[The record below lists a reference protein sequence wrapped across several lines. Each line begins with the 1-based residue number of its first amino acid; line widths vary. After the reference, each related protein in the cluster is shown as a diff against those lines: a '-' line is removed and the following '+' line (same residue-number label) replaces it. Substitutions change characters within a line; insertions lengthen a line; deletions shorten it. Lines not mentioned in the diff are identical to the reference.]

1 MNITVI
7 GCGYVGL
14 VTGACLADI
23 GHNVVCID
31 NNKSKIKSL
40 IKGKI
45 TIYENGLEKLINYN
59 IKEKRLA
66 FTSSYKTAVNHSDII
81 FLAVDT
87 PPKKDG
93 AADLTNIKSACTS
106 ISNYMSNSKIIVEK
120 STVPVGT
127 SLILSKLIKSSLKK
141 LNKQVKF
148 SIISNPEFLK
158 EGVAIDDFMKPDRII
173 IGLDDDNHKEIFNE
187 IYKPFNRKS
196 NKIQFMSVS
205 SAELTKYASNAIL
218 ATKISFINEM
228 ANLAELLDVD
238 IEDVRIGIGADRRI
252 GNEFLYPGCGYGG
265 SCFPKDIE
273 ALLSIAKKNNFKMN
287 ILESVRNVN
296 NKQKEILFKKIFEF
310 HKKNLKN
317 KTIAVWGLSFKPK
330 TDDIR
335 DAPSIKLIQNLL
347 SYGATVRAYDPVA
360 TLKHLFKSN
369 RYKEFKSAKLAIK
382 DSDSLAICTE
392 WKEFWSIDPIKLK
405 KLLAKPVIFD
415 GRNIY
420 SPDIMSKNGI
430 TYIGVGRNNLD

>member
-59 IKEKRLA
+59 IKEKRLT

-238 IEDVRIGIGADRRI
+238 IEDVRIGIGTDRRI

>member
-1 MNITVI
+1 M
-7 GCGYVGL
+7 G
-14 VTGACLADI
+14 
-23 GHNVVCID
+23 
-31 NNKSKIKSL
+31 
-40 IKGKI
+40 
-45 TIYENGLEKLINYN
+45 
-59 IKEKRLA
+59 
-66 FTSSYKTAVNHSDII
+66 
-81 FLAVDT
+81 
-87 PPKKDG
+87 
-93 AADLTNIKSACTS
+93 
-106 ISNYMSNSKIIVEK
+106 
-120 STVPVGT
+120 
-127 SLILSKLIKSSLKK
+127 
-141 LNKQVKF
+141 KQVDF
-148 SIISNPEFLK
+148 HVASNPEFLK

-238 IEDVRIGIGADRRI
+238 IEDVRIGIGTDRRI

>member
-59 IKEKRLA
+59 IKEKRLT

>member
-148 SIISNPEFLK
+148 SIISIQNFLK
-158 EGVAIDDFMKPDRII
+158 KV
-173 IGLDDDNHKEIFNE
+173 L
-187 IYKPFNRKS
+187 
-196 NKIQFMSVS
+196 Q
-205 SAELTKYASNAIL
+205 
-218 ATKISFINEM
+218 
-228 ANLAELLDVD
+228 
-238 IEDVRIGIGADRRI
+238 
-252 GNEFLYPGCGYGG
+252 
-265 SCFPKDIE
+265 
-273 ALLSIAKKNNFKMN
+273 
-287 ILESVRNVN
+287 
-296 NKQKEILFKKIFEF
+296 
-310 HKKNLKN
+310 
-317 KTIAVWGLSFKPK
+317 
-330 TDDIR
+330 
-335 DAPSIKLIQNLL
+335 
-347 SYGATVRAYDPVA
+347 
-360 TLKHLFKSN
+360 
-369 RYKEFKSAKLAIK
+369 
-382 DSDSLAICTE
+382 
-392 WKEFWSIDPIKLK
+392 
-405 KLLAKPVIFD
+405 
-415 GRNIY
+415 
-420 SPDIMSKNGI
+420 
-430 TYIGVGRNNLD
+430 

>member
-238 IEDVRIGIGADRRI
+238 IEDVRIGIGTDRRI